1 MPSTFEVKGKTV
13 AITGGSGGMGFATAS
28 LLISQGAKVSIA
40 DVSEKSL
47 QEASAKL
54 DEVKANSSGDF
65 MTCQVD
71 VRKAD
76 QVDSWIKQT
85 VEKFGKLD
93 GAVNLAGVVPKGINI
108 DRVEEFPEE
117 DWQFV
122 MDVNLTG
129 VMHSMRAE
137 IQQMNERGSIVN
149 AASIAGLIGFA
160 KNAAYVA
167 AKVCS
172 DSQRAWRL
180 KVLLT

>member
-1 MPSTFEVKGKTV
+1 MPSTFEVKGKII

-40 DVSEKSL
+40 DNSEQSL
-47 QEASAKL
+47 QSATTKL
-54 DEVKANSSGDF
+54 NEVKANSTGDF

-93 GAVNLAGVVPKGINI
+93 GGVNLAGVIPKGINI
-108 DRVEEFPEE
+108 DRVEDMPDE

-129 VMHSMRAE
+129 VMHSMRAQIRE
-137 IQQMNERGSIVN
+137 MNERGSIVN
-149 AASIAGLIGFA
+149 ASSIAGLAGFA
-160 KNAAYVA
+160 RNGAYTA
-167 AKVCS
+167 AKVCPS
-172 DSQRAWRL
+172 GWRI
-180 KVLLT
+180 

>member
-1 MPSTFEVKGKTV
+1 MPSQFEVKGKTI

-28 LLISQGAKVSIA
+28 LLLSQGAKVSVA

-47 QEASAKL
+47 QDAAAKL
-54 DEVKANSSGDF
+54 NEVKANSTGDF

-85 VEKFGKLD
+85 VDKFGKLD
-93 GAVNLAGVVPKGINI
+93 GAVNLAGVIPKGINI
-108 DRVEEFPEE
+108 DRVEDLPDE

-129 VMHSMRAE
+129 VMHSLRAE
-137 IQQMNERGSIVN
+137 IREMNEKGSIVN
-149 AASIAGLIGFA
+149 ASSIAGLAGFA

-167 AKVCS
+167 AKVRPT
-172 DSQRAWRL
+172 Q
-180 KVLLT
+180 